1 MKRVVLILS
10 AMILCFFTTSLAVD
24 NLYNSNL
31 KCSFTLPSSAYNDL
45 SLLSKE
51 YLPDEAIKNGDVVLD
66 QIFKYNVEILD
77 NFIESYEKKTLK
89 ANEMVRITRYTIE
102 GSPIISDLIFVNN
115 KLILKEDKSRNFYS
129 APKDLIIKEYE
140 IKRIYTKVV
149 NNTIFYMVETTSG
162 EKFSIAAFHIN

>member
-1 MKRVVLILS
+1 MKKVVLILS

-31 KCSFTLPSSAYNDL
+31 KCSFTLPASAYNDL
-45 SLLSKE
+45 SLLPKE

-66 QIFKYNVEILD
+66 QLFKYNVDILD

-89 ANEMVRITRYTIE
+89 SNEMVRITRYTIE

-129 APKDLIIKEYE
+129 GPEDLIIKEYE
-140 IKRIYTKVV
+140 IKRIYTRIV

-162 EKFSIAAFHIN
+162 EKFSITAFHIN

>member
-129 APKDLIIKEYE
+129 GPKDLIIKEYE

>member
-10 AMILCFFTTSLAVD
+10 AMILCFFTISLAVD

-129 APKDLIIKEYE
+129 GPKDLIIKEYE

>member
-31 KCSFTLPSSAYNDL
+31 KCSFTLPSSAYDDL

-66 QIFKYNVEILD
+66 QLFKYNVEILD

-129 APKDLIIKEYE
+129 GPKDLIIKEYE

>member
-45 SLLSKE
+45 SLLPKE

-129 APKDLIIKEYE
+129 GPKDLIIKEYE